1 MSRSRPSR
9 CSIARPDAVL
19 ANAENSV
26 TRARSRNIG
35 YVNKKNF
42 TPQSR
47 CFRPFR
53 RDLRRLACAKRASST
68 TELSAATFE
77 QTVDSNDIVLIDW
90 WAPWCGPCRTFAP
103 VFEKASEK
111 YTDIVFAKINTDD
124 QQDLAKAF
132 NIRSIP
138 TLFIFR
144 EKVLLFAQAGSLPA
158 SALDQVIE
166 KVRSLDMDE
175 VRAKIAEE
183 EAKRTAGGD
192 EAGGGEAGGGEASEG
207 A

>member
-1 MSRSRPSR
+1 M
-9 CSIARPDAVL
+9 
-19 ANAENSV
+19 
-26 TRARSRNIG
+26 
-35 YVNKKNF
+35 
-42 TPQSR
+42 
-47 CFRPFR
+47 
-53 RDLRRLACAKRASST
+53 ST
-68 TELSAATFE
+68 TELSAANFE

-90 WAPWCGPCRTFAP
+90 WAPWCGPCKVFAP

-111 YTDIVFAKINTDD
+111 HADIVFAKINTDE
-124 QQDLAKAF
+124 QQDLAQAF

-183 EAKRTAGGD
+183 EAKRTAGG
-192 EAGGGEAGGGEASEG
+192 GEAGGGEASEG

>member
-1 MSRSRPSR
+1 M
-9 CSIARPDAVL
+9 
-19 ANAENSV
+19 
-26 TRARSRNIG
+26 
-35 YVNKKNF
+35 
-42 TPQSR
+42 
-47 CFRPFR
+47 
-53 RDLRRLACAKRASST
+53 ST
-68 TELSAATFE
+68 TELSTANFE

-90 WAPWCGPCRTFAP
+90 WAPWCGPCRVFAP

-111 YTDIVFAKINTDD
+111 HPDLVFAKINTDE
-124 QQDLAKAF
+124 QQDLAQAF

-175 VRAKIAEE
+175 VRTKIAEE
-183 EAKRTAGGD
+183 EAKRTAGG
-192 EAGGGEAGGGEASEG
+192 GQGGEGGEG

>member
-1 MSRSRPSR
+1 M
-9 CSIARPDAVL
+9 
-19 ANAENSV
+19 
-26 TRARSRNIG
+26 
-35 YVNKKNF
+35 
-42 TPQSR
+42 
-47 CFRPFR
+47 
-53 RDLRRLACAKRASST
+53 ST
-68 TELSAATFE
+68 TELSAANFE

-90 WAPWCGPCRTFAP
+90 WAPWCGPCKVFAP

-111 YTDIVFAKINTDD
+111 HADIVFAKINTDE
-124 QQDLAKAF
+124 QQDLAQAF

-183 EAKRTAGGD
+183 EAKRA
-192 EAGGGEAGGGEASEG
+192 AGGGEAGGGEASEG

>member
-1 MSRSRPSR
+1 M
-9 CSIARPDAVL
+9 
-19 ANAENSV
+19 
-26 TRARSRNIG
+26 
-35 YVNKKNF
+35 
-42 TPQSR
+42 
-47 CFRPFR
+47 
-53 RDLRRLACAKRASST
+53 ST
-68 TELSAATFE
+68 TELSAANFE

-90 WAPWCGPCRTFAP
+90 WAPWCGPCRVFAP

-111 YTDIVFAKINTDD
+111 HPDLVFAKINTDE
-124 QQDLAKAF
+124 QQELAQAF

-175 VRAKIAEE
+175 VRTKIAEE
-183 EAKRTAGGD
+183 EARQA
-192 EAGGGEAGGGEASEG
+192 AGGGQGGEEA
-207 A
+207 

>member
-1 MSRSRPSR
+1 M
-9 CSIARPDAVL
+9 
-19 ANAENSV
+19 
-26 TRARSRNIG
+26 
-35 YVNKKNF
+35 
-42 TPQSR
+42 
-47 CFRPFR
+47 
-53 RDLRRLACAKRASST
+53 ST
-68 TELSAATFE
+68 TELSTANFE

-90 WAPWCGPCRTFAP
+90 WAPWCGPCRVFAP

-111 YTDIVFAKINTDD
+111 HPDLVFAKINTDE
-124 QQDLAKAF
+124 QQDLAQAF

-175 VRAKIAEE
+175 VRTKIAEE
-183 EAKRTAGGD
+183 EAKRTAGGGQSG
-192 EAGGGEAGGGEASEG
+192 EGGEG

>member
-1 MSRSRPSR
+1 M
-9 CSIARPDAVL
+9 
-19 ANAENSV
+19 
-26 TRARSRNIG
+26 
-35 YVNKKNF
+35 
-42 TPQSR
+42 
-47 CFRPFR
+47 
-53 RDLRRLACAKRASST
+53 ST
-68 TELSAATFE
+68 TELSAANFE

-90 WAPWCGPCRTFAP
+90 WAPWCGPCRVFAP

-111 YTDIVFAKINTDD
+111 HPDLVFAKINTDE
-124 QQDLAKAF
+124 QQDLAQAF

-175 VRAKIAEE
+175 VRTKIAEE
-183 EAKRTAGGD
+183 EARQA
-192 EAGGGEAGGGEASEG
+192 AGGGQGSEG
-207 A
+207 AA

>member
-1 MSRSRPSR
+1 M
-9 CSIARPDAVL
+9 
-19 ANAENSV
+19 
-26 TRARSRNIG
+26 
-35 YVNKKNF
+35 
-42 TPQSR
+42 
-47 CFRPFR
+47 
-53 RDLRRLACAKRASST
+53 ST
-68 TELSAATFE
+68 TELSAANFE

-90 WAPWCGPCRTFAP
+90 WAPWCGPCRVFAP

-111 YTDIVFAKINTDD
+111 YTDIVFAKINTDE
-124 QQDLAKAF
+124 QQDLAQAF

-175 VRAKIAEE
+175 VRTKIAEE
-183 EAKRTAGGD
+183 EAKRTAGGA
-192 EAGGGEAGGGEASEG
+192 EGGEG

>member
-1 MSRSRPSR
+1 M
-9 CSIARPDAVL
+9 
-19 ANAENSV
+19 
-26 TRARSRNIG
+26 
-35 YVNKKNF
+35 
-42 TPQSR
+42 
-47 CFRPFR
+47 
-53 RDLRRLACAKRASST
+53 ST
-68 TELSAATFE
+68 TELSTANFE

-90 WAPWCGPCRTFAP
+90 WAPWCGPCGVFAP

-111 YTDIVFAKINTDD
+111 HTDIVFAKINTDE
-124 QQDLAKAF
+124 QQDLAQAF

-175 VRAKIAEE
+175 VRTKIAEE
-183 EAKRTAGGD
+183 EARRTAGG
-192 EAGGGEAGGGEASEG
+192 GQGGEG

>member
-1 MSRSRPSR
+1 MS
-9 CSIARPDAVL
+9 
-19 ANAENSV
+19 
-26 TRARSRNIG
+26 T
-35 YVNKKNF
+35 
-42 TPQSR
+42 Q
-47 CFRPFR
+47 
-53 RDLRRLACAKRASST
+53 
-68 TELSAATFE
+68 ELSAANFE
-77 QTVDSNDIVLIDW
+77 QTVESNDIVLIDW
-90 WAPWCGPCRTFAP
+90 WAPWCGPCRVFGP

-111 YTDIVFAKINTDD
+111 HTDIVFGKINTDE
-124 QQDLAKAF
+124 QQELAQAF

-144 EKVLLFAQAGSLPA
+144 EKVLLFAEAGSLPA

-183 EAKRTAGGD
+183 AKGAEGGQ
-192 EAGGGEAGGGEASEG
+192 AAQG

>member
-1 MSRSRPSR
+1 M
-9 CSIARPDAVL
+9 
-19 ANAENSV
+19 
-26 TRARSRNIG
+26 
-35 YVNKKNF
+35 
-42 TPQSR
+42 
-47 CFRPFR
+47 
-53 RDLRRLACAKRASST
+53 ST
-68 TELSAATFE
+68 TELSAANFE

-90 WAPWCGPCRTFAP
+90 WAPWCGPCRVFAP

-111 YTDIVFAKINTDD
+111 HPDLVFAKINTDE
-124 QQDLAKAF
+124 QQDLAQAF

-175 VRAKIAEE
+175 VRTKIAEE
-183 EAKRTAGGD
+183 EARQAASGGQ
-192 EAGGGEAGGGEASEG
+192 GGEG
-207 A
+207 AA

>member
-1 MSRSRPSR
+1 M
-9 CSIARPDAVL
+9 
-19 ANAENSV
+19 
-26 TRARSRNIG
+26 
-35 YVNKKNF
+35 
-42 TPQSR
+42 
-47 CFRPFR
+47 
-53 RDLRRLACAKRASST
+53 ST
-68 TELSAATFE
+68 TELSTANFE

-90 WAPWCGPCRTFAP
+90 WAPWCGPCRVFGP

-111 YTDIVFAKINTDD
+111 HPDIVFAKINTDE
-124 QQDLAKAF
+124 QQDLAQAF

-158 SALDQVIE
+158 SALDQMIE

-175 VRAKIAEE
+175 VRTKIAEE
-183 EAKRTAGGD
+183 EAKRTAGG
-192 EAGGGEAGGGEASEG
+192 GQGGEGGEG

>member
-1 MSRSRPSR
+1 M
-9 CSIARPDAVL
+9 
-19 ANAENSV
+19 
-26 TRARSRNIG
+26 
-35 YVNKKNF
+35 
-42 TPQSR
+42 
-47 CFRPFR
+47 
-53 RDLRRLACAKRASST
+53 ST
-68 TELSAATFE
+68 TELSTANFE

-90 WAPWCGPCRTFAP
+90 WAPWCGPCRVFAP

-111 YTDIVFAKINTDD
+111 HPDLVFAKINTDE
-124 QQDLAKAF
+124 QQDLAQAF

-175 VRAKIAEE
+175 VRTKIAEE
-183 EAKRTAGGD
+183 EARQA
-192 EAGGGEAGGGEASEG
+192 AGGGQGGDVA
-207 A
+207 